1 MDNTLKHRL
10 IGATVLVALAVI
22 FLPALVKGPTVEGG
36 AADVPLSGP
45 AAPSDGRF
53 QTRELPLVVPA
64 GAGEAVT
71 GLPAPAETVD
81 APEPD
86 PATPAAAVAAGDH
99 VVNFG
104 AYDSQANAGIVVD
117 MLGKSG
123 LAAYAE
129 PATVGGR
136 PAWRVRIGPFA
147 ERGAAEAARVKAAA
161 LNRNVNAQVVVLDR
175 GVEPAAA
182 AALQAHQDAALPP
195 RTAQTE
201 RAPTA
206 PPAAPVP
213 APEPKAAPAP
223 VAVAKPV
230 EKPAEKPVVK
240 PVEAPVEKPVAKAPA
255 PASAPAAASVGWA
268 VQLGAFSNADEANAL
283 RDRLRSGG
291 FSAFVEQVPTDRGS
305 LTRVRVGPVASREA
319 AEQLRAQVA
328 ARQGVSGMVIRHP

>member
-36 AADVPLSGP
+36 AADVPLAGP

-53 QTRELPLVVPA
+53 QTRELPLVVPS

-81 APEPD
+81 APAAD
-86 PATPAAAVAAGDH
+86 PAIPAAAVAAGDH

-117 MLGKSG
+117 MLAKAG
-123 LAAYAE
+123 LAAYVE
-129 PATVGGR
+129 PTSVGGR
-136 PAWRVRIGPFA
+136 AAWRVRIGPFA
-147 ERGAAEAARVKAAA
+147 DRAAAEAARVRASAF
-161 LNRNVNAQVVVLDR
+161 NPSVNARVVVLDHAD
-175 GVEPAAA
+175 GADPVP
-182 AALQAHQDAALPP
+182 AALQAHQEAALPP

-201 RAPTA
+201 RAATA
-206 PPAAPVP
+206 VPPAVP
-213 APEPKAAPAP
+213 TGP
-223 VAVAKPV
+223 AVA
-230 EKPAEKPVVK
+230 AL
-240 PVEAPVEKPVAKAPA
+240 PVEKPVAKPAEKPVEKVTDKPADKPVQKPAAPA
-255 PASAPAAASVGWA
+255 PAPAPAAPAVGWA
-268 VQLGAFSNADEANAL
+268 VQLGAFSNADEAAAL
-283 RDRLRSGG
+283 RDRLRSSG
-291 FSAFVEQVPTDRGS
+291 FSAFVEQVPTERGS
-305 LTRVRVGPVASREA
+305 LTRVRVGPVGSREA